1 MAEAGLPELNLVAW
15 WGMWGPPGLPA
26 ELAARLNSL
35 VNEAV
40 KSLKDEGR
48 LDPLG
53 VEPADETPQAF
64 ARFVVTDYER
74 SAKLLH
80 AANFQPE

>member
-1 MAEAGLPELNLVAW
+1 
-15 WGMWGPPGLPA
+15 MWGPPGLPA
-26 ELAARLNSL
+26 ELTARLNSL

-64 ARFVVTDYER
+64 AKFVLRDHAR
-74 SAKLLH
+74 SAELLK